1 MVLSLSD
8 DFNESCL
15 VWECRDLEDAF
26 GTNHTS
32 QILKECRGDM
42 KLIKATI
49 RKVDKEQI
57 LAKCCEKAPPI
68 VDVAKSVGWSRLWD
82 LTPNLGMK
90 AVIGLQML
98 SRSMGHHG
106 KGDNTCARMV
116 NLFRE

>member
-68 VDVAKSVGWSRLWD
+68 VDVAKSLGWSRLWD
-82 LTPNLGMK
+82 LTSDLGMK
-90 AVIGLQML
+90 AVIGLQMF
-98 SRSMGHHG
+98 SRSMG
-106 KGDNTCARMV
+106 ASW
-116 NLFRE
+116 

>member
-32 QILKECRGDM
+32 QILKECRGDT

-49 RKVDKEQI
+49 
-57 LAKCCEKAPPI
+57 
-68 VDVAKSVGWSRLWD
+68 
-82 LTPNLGMK
+82 
-90 AVIGLQML
+90 
-98 SRSMGHHG
+98 
-106 KGDNTCARMV
+106 
-116 NLFRE
+116 